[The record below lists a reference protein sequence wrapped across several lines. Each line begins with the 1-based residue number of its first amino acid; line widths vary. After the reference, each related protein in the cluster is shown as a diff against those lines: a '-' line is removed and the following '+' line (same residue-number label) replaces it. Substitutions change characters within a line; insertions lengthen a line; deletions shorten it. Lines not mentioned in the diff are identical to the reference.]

1 MLATPR
7 KKLIFFCLVVCCSLV
22 TNGYAKSTPE
32 YYAKA
37 VFLFKVIDFVT
48 WPDDHNDGDKL
59 TRICIYGENPFDNY
73 LQEIADTKNKDNTFV
88 IHHTRNINT
97 LSECHIVFISRSE
110 EYNLT
115 KIISH
120 LQHKPMLTVS
130 DIKKFAYKKG
140 MIELGV
146 HSRKRNFELKM
157 NVSSVNRSGISLS
170 SNLIELAIV
179 IYGYNN
185 KEQPR

>member
-1 MLATPR
+1 MLARIR
-7 KKLIFFCLVVCCSLV
+7 KKLIFFCLVVCCVLV
-22 TNGYAKSTPE
+22 TKAYAKSMSE

-48 WPDDHNDGDKL
+48 WPDDDAVDKL
-59 TRICIYGENPFDNY
+59 KKICVYGENPFDNY
-73 LQEIADTKNKDNTFV
+73 LQEIADTKNDTVV
-88 IHHTRNINT
+88 ILQTKNIEA

-115 KIISH
+115 NIVNL
-120 LQHKPMLTVS
+120 LQNKPMLTVS

-140 MIELGV
+140 MVEIGV
-146 HSRKRNFELKM
+146 HSRKKNLELKM
-157 NVSSVNRSGISLS
+157 NINSVNNSGIKLS
-170 SNLIELAIV
+170 SNLIELATV
-179 IYGYNN
+179 TYGYNT